1 MNKYSQQ
8 QIERI
13 AHKVIDLMKTEK
25 ENWFKPFSSFTYSA
39 DKKTFLTNQPFNA
52 VSGNNYSGYN
62 VIELSLSSLLYS
74 NNAWVTFKQAQ
85 QLGGSVLKGEQGH
98 PVCYYGVARSKEDTT
113 TTAGLITE
121 KSYAFLKWYKVFN
134 IDQTT
139 LDAKSIIGDTLL
151 KNKNEAESNLKK
163 FGERKIKTNAEL
175 DLFVQNTSA
184 KIIHA
189 QAGRCFY
196 VPSKDFIN
204 MSPLDTWKGNEE
216 VSAEDFYYSVLF
228 HELTHWTGHE
238 TRLNR
243 KDSNPYKENGYKK
256 SYAFEELVAELG
268 SAITAS
274 VLGITKTPMANHAQY
289 LSSWVEA
296 IEDKPAILMK
306 ASAQA
311 GQAFTLLASLQ
322 QSQSESEEA
331 AA

>member
-25 ENWFKPFSSFTYSA
+25 EKWFKPFSSFTYSA

-62 VIELSLSSLLYS
+62 VFELSLSSLLYTT
-74 NNAWVTFKQAQ
+74 NAWVTFKQAQ

-98 PVCYYGVARSKEDTT
+98 PVCYFG
-113 TTAGLITE
+113 TAKTKDDNDRE
-121 KSYAFLKWYKVFN
+121 STYAFLKWYRVFN

-139 LDAKSIIGDTLL
+139 LDSKNIIEDTLL

-163 FGERKIKTNAEL
+163 FAKRKIKTNAEL
-175 DLFVQNTSA
+175 DLFVKNTHA

-204 MSPLDTWKGNEE
+204 MSPLDTWKGQGE

-243 KDSNPYKENGYKK
+243 EDSNPYKEKGYEK

-289 LSSWVEA
+289 LSSWIKA
-296 IEDKPAILMK
+296 IEDKPEILMK

-311 GQAFTLLASLQ
+311 GQAFTLLATLQ

-331 AA
+331 VA